1 MNLHIIYWIGKKR
14 VFKIISWNVNGF
26 RSIIEKGYFDS
37 ILEGNYDIICLQE
50 VKLADLESLQKV
62 VSTEYYVY
70 GNLSIQKGRNGV
82 VVLSKKEA
90 DSVNDTIG
98 HATFDIQGRYLK
110 VNYNDFSI
118 INLYMPHGGRDKANL
133 DFKLDVSEKLQ
144 SLLVHMRDE
153 NVIIATDFN
162 IARADIDVCRAEQ
175 NRNNIMFTPRER
187 EVVAKMDEIG
197 FKDAFRELYP
207 DKIEYTWWTY
217 AFDCRERN
225 IGWRIDYFF
234 VSQKIMDKIEKIDI
248 LKTQMGSDHC
258 PIILQM

>member
-1 MNLHIIYWIGKKR
+1 MNLPIIYWIGKKR

-26 RSIIEKGYFDS
+26 RSIMRKGYLDS
-37 ILEGNYDIICLQE
+37 IWEGDYDIICLQE

-62 VSTEYYVY
+62 VPTEYFVY
-70 GNLSIQKGRNGV
+70 DNLSMQKGRSGV
-82 VVLSKKEA
+82 IVLSKRKAE
-90 DSVNDTIG
+90 SVEYSIG
-98 HATFDIQGRYLK
+98 HEAFDKQGRYLK

-118 INLYMPHGGRDKANL
+118 IDLYMPHGGRDKANL
-133 DFKLDVSEKLQ
+133 DFKLEVSEKLQ
-144 SLLVHMRDE
+144 SLLVHMSDK
-153 NVIIATDFN
+153 NIIIATDFN
-162 IARADIDVCRAEQ
+162 IARADIDVCNAEQ

-207 DKIEYTWWTY
+207 DKVEYTWWTY
-217 AFDCRERN
+217 AFECRERN

-234 VSQKIMDKIEKIDI
+234 VSKTIMDKIEKIDV

-258 PIILQM
+258 PIVLQI